1 METGPIVLPV
11 TPRASTPTQ
20 VDEAVDVLTA
30 HKDEWARLAHPR
42 RLSILSDL
50 RRRIGAVADAWGAAG
65 AVAKGI
71 PVDSPTAGEEWLGG
85 PYTTLLTVAALH
97 RSIARLWRGETT
109 FDPDWVSPGPG
120 GRILVNSVPVGLTE
134 RLLFSGYTGEVW
146 IGPEH
151 RATPLGSQTGAFYR
165 EPAPEGKVCVVLGA
179 GNISAIPALDA
190 LYKLFVEGQVVV
202 VKMSPVLDY
211 LGAIFERMFEPLI
224 EPGFLRIVYGGG
236 DVGAGLVAHPGV
248 DTVHITGS
256 EETFNTIVFG
266 PGEEGRR
273 RRAADQPLLAKPIS
287 SELGGVSP
295 LIVVP
300 GPWNEADLK
309 FQAELVATAKLQ
321 NAGFNC
327 IAAQVMILPDGWEHT
342 DAFVDRIEQTIAALP
357 ARAAYYPGA
366 EDRCDAAIDSHGDVA
381 LLGGEPPRAHLRSVP
396 AGDPHP
402 VFTEEVF
409 ASVLASTLLPHRD
422 PADFL
427 AAAVHFANQRL
438 HGTPGGEP
446 PHPSGHGIEAGGAV
460 HLGGDRP
467 PLRVRRREHLDRVR
481 VRPAAAPVGRLPG
494 QPARRHRQ
502 RRRRGA
508 QRPDVRQPGEGRR
521 HRALLPG
528 AALVEGGRVKPG
540 GPAAVVPD
548 QPERAD
554 HRPPAG
560 PSRHG
565 RLAPPHPRHHVL
577 RPRRVACP
585 PLPLGSSTPS
595 PKVER

>member
-1 METGPIVLPV
+1 V

-20 VDEAVDVLTA
+20 VDEAVEVLTA

-97 RSIARLWRGETT
+97 RSIARLWRGGTT

-120 GRILVNSVPVGLTE
+120 GRILVNTVPVGLTE

-151 RATPLGSQTGAFYR
+151 RATPLGSQTAAFYR
-165 EPAPEGKVCVVLGA
+165 EPAPEGRVCVVLGA

-211 LGAIFERMFEPLI
+211 LGAIFERMLEPLI
-224 EPGFLRIVYGGG
+224 EPGFLRIVYGSG

-256 EETFNTIVFG
+256 DETFNTVVFG

-273 RRAADQPLLAKPIS
+273 RQAADQPLMTKPIS

-300 GPWNEADLK
+300 GPWSDADLG
-309 FQAELVATAKLQ
+309 FQAELIAAAKLQ

-327 IAAQVMILPDGWEHT
+327 IAAQVMILPDGWERT
-342 DAFVDRIEQTIAALP
+342 DALVDRVEQTIAALP
-357 ARAAYYPGA
+357 ARSAYYPGA
-366 EDRCDAAIDSHGDVA
+366 EERCDSAIDSHGDVA

-396 AGDPHP
+396 SGSPHP

-409 ASVLASTLLPHRD
+409 ASVLASTRLPHRD

-438 HGTPGGEP
+438 HGSLGANLIIHPETASKLGERFTSAVTDLRYGCVAVNTWTGFGFGQPRLPWGAYPGNRRDAIG
-446 PHPSGHGIEAGGAV
+446 SGAGVVHNALMFDNPEKAV
-460 HLGGDRP
+460 VTGPFFLAQRSWKGGGLNLAVRP
-467 PLRVRRREHLDRVR
+467 PWFPTNRTGLTTARRLVRHATDGSPRH
-481 VRPAAAPVGRLPG
+481 LPG
-494 QPARRHRQ
+494 ILSS
-502 RRRRGA
+502 
-508 QRPDVRQPGEGRR
+508 
-521 HRALLPG
+521 AL
-528 AALVEGGRVKPG
+528 
-540 GPAAVVPD
+540 
-548 QPERAD
+548 
-554 HRPPAG
+554 AG
-560 PSRHG
+560 
-565 RLAPPHPRHHVL
+565 
-577 RPRRVACP
+577 
-585 PLPLGSSTPS
+585 
-595 PKVER
+595 